1 MDFNILARLLS
12 SISLLLFSSG
22 ILLARD
28 PVQDRSYEPSN
39 PNLGKFIEENIGQIR
54 IECTDRRDE
63 IVSLRGVTILCYHG
77 IIYKTSSITEYK
89 RKYSI
94 VYLNSPGGDIAH
106 SFVLGRE
113 IFGNGAY
120 ALIDEQCH
128 SACGSYLIPSPKRI
142 YIADKTVM
150 SMHTSTPRTA
160 KDFIFMRYPK
170 EVKDL
175 KENIRSSSGILN
187 ETDSIVALISEYDR
201 FFQDF
206 VMEEMKYFNY
216 IARDVAFSQR
226 YREVFRTLSRR
237 DPYGCG
243 PQAGLHLII
252 GPKYLEEF
260 DIRVIRAW
268 FPTDR
273 AEFVALLPNA
283 SKTDALIYDF
293 DDHPFWIPGKG
304 LVSSQYCM
312 GSE

>member
-1 MDFNILARLLS
+1 LHFHILARLLS

-22 ILLARD
+22 TLLARD
-28 PVQDRSYEPSN
+28 LVQDSTYEPLK
-39 PNLGKFIEENIGQIR
+39 PNLGEFIEKNVDQIR

-63 IVSLRGVTILCYHG
+63 IVSVRGVTVLCYHG
-77 IIYKTSSITEYK
+77 IISKTPSVDEYR

-128 SACGSYLIPSPKRI
+128 SACGSYLVPSPKRI
-142 YIADKTVM
+142 YIADKTVI

-160 KDFIFMRYPK
+160 KDFIFMRHPK
-170 EVKDL
+170 ELADL
-175 KENIRSSSGILN
+175 KASIRSSSGILDEN
-187 ETDSIVALISEYDR
+187 DSIVPLILEYDS
-201 FFQDF
+201 FFQNF
-206 VMEEMKYFNY
+206 VLEEMKYFKY

-226 YREVFRTLSRR
+226 YREVFRTLARR
-237 DPYGCG
+237 DPYSCG

-260 DIRVIRAW
+260 DIRVIRPW
-268 FPTDR
+268 FPADR
-273 AEFVALLPNA
+273 ADFVALLPNA

-304 LVSSQYCM
+304 LVSPAYCM
-312 GSE
+312 GS